1 MKTEEELRERM
12 KNAVREHSALM
23 NGVTTFKNL
32 DEAEQEQATAIWH
45 EVSVL
50 HWILEGY

>member
-12 KNAVREHSALM
+12 KNSVREHSALM
-23 NGVTTFKNL
+23 EGVKFEDL
-32 DEAEQEQATAIWH
+32 DEAEQEQATALWH

>member
-1 MKTEEELRERM
+1 MKSEEELRERM
-12 KNAVREHSALM
+12 KNSVREHRALM
-23 NGVTTFKNL
+23 KGATFEDL
-32 DEAEQEQATAIWH
+32 DAAEQEQATALWH